1 MASDRW
7 RRNVASANAS
17 PTPARRRAIG
27 AWSGQIGVRRASDPS
42 SSCMI
47 CLQARIM
54 PQDLA
59 SMIAD
64 EISQVKGLQN
74 NFNTLIKTSLC

>member
-1 MASDRW
+1 
-7 RRNVASANAS
+7 
-17 PTPARRRAIG
+17 
-27 AWSGQIGVRRASDPS
+27 
-42 SSCMI
+42 MI

>member
-1 MASDRW
+1 
-7 RRNVASANAS
+7 
-17 PTPARRRAIG
+17 
-27 AWSGQIGVRRASDPS
+27 
-42 SSCMI
+42 MI

-54 PQDLA
+54 PQGLA